1 MLYFFTQMRFAVLIL
16 STVMSHKRRVGKL
29 LIMGALFKCLDPVL
43 TIAAALSGKSPF
55 VRPFGAAAEAA
66 AAQCRKSFAQDRSDS
81 LAVAAVYKVCTGTYS
96 RFKYVVVYHTASRCC
111 CCL

>member
-1 MLYFFTQMRFAVLIL
+1 
-16 STVMSHKRRVGKL
+16 
-29 LIMGALFKCLDPVL
+29 MGALFKCLDPVL

-81 LAVAAVYKVCTGTYS
+81 LAVAAVYKVVLLVNSYHSYIVVITLLRVLSQALKLRCLCTATTL
-96 RFKYVVVYHTASRCC
+96 YVCNCC
-111 CCL
+111 KKSV